1 MGVLFGIRVFKI
13 SNNNIQKITCYK
25 RSVHYMV
32 FIYKRASSTSSFV
45 GDNVVEHTSAAASR
59 ESHVCTPNALPIRS
73 TYVH

>member
-1 MGVLFGIRVFKI
+1 
-13 SNNNIQKITCYK
+13 
-25 RSVHYMV
+25 MV